1 MQIKESGEMYLEVMY
16 GLLTETGEIRSVD
29 IAKSMGYSKPSV
41 SRAIGLLK
49 KEGFIEQEPYG
60 KITLTEKGLERAKM
74 VADRHVLL
82 TEFLKR
88 SLGLSADTAEQDACR
103 IEHIVSRETMAAVR
117 NYLKK
122 AKD

>member
-16 GLLTETGEIRSVD
+16 NLFSETGEIRSVD
-29 IAKSMGYSKPSV
+29 VAKALGYSKPSV

-60 KITLTEKGLERAKM
+60 KITLTEKGLSRAKL

-82 TEFLKR
+82 TEFLVR
-88 SLGLSADTAEQDACR
+88 SLGVTPEIAEQDACR

-117 NYLKK
+117 EYLKQHQ
-122 AKD
+122 